1 MNTTQQP
8 NPSTPPQKPEYL
20 TVEGPIH
27 VCTEEGAKLAHQLI
41 DDAIADPHYD
51 DIFHA
56 MRALEATLHKGC
68 PALNKTNPALAA
80 KHKQKIMEAQWRVL
94 WRLLPEEVEVLFSE
108 SLEYLFEHDTEEDIM
123 PSLRRI
129 LHALIEDYEQRDVQK
144 KKWMDAMAQSQAH
157 IGEKSITVN
166 GGRLESTVQNW
177 LKLWR
182 EFIGDR
188 APDSLQVV
196 QFMNSTAPVNEL
208 TGEERK
214 KLEQVLKLQIEL
226 SKSSLTPEGNED
238 KLSFVD
244 PVTGTIKSYEL
255 GQITDTGVK
264 ASQEDIEDARALYNV
279 DEHGRPRTMAQAL
292 KHSTLIRYAK
302 PELFGEKELP
312 PTPTDA
318 VPIELPVSEAT
329 DELDAEME
337 TPAPLVQPTVQ
348 PSIPVSQPSKQQ
360 LPISTT
366 PPRAS
371 AGQKTTAVDHAVV
384 AQRVLAAHK
393 LLLPTLEL
401 EHRFLS
407 IITSYLKD
415 VRDAMEARQA
425 LTATPAEGGV
435 SLTASQAEAVLS
447 TADEE
452 LEQWKQHPEKQRAHA
467 TKTPPPTPTLEMIR
481 KRLAEQ
487 KAEQKRSQSQQPIT
501 ASMEEPVDIFG
512 SSSAP
517 VAAPSPVAPAS
528 QPPTTQRPSIT
539 QQPVAPRPTAMPARG
554 KQPTVMGPIDELKQL
569 TVNEFRTLGTEAR
582 TASRAIIEK
591 IHLLEQESI
600 EKKSEAIN
608 AWKSSPLHQLYLDIG
623 NQSLESTLPVEA
635 VIKQREKQKQ
645 PTLTIEEFDAVADI
659 NRQLRF

>member
-1 MNTTQQP
+1 MPSPITTTP
-8 NPSTPPQKPEYL
+8 ATPAPTPPQKPDYR

-27 VCTEEGAKLAHQLI
+27 VCTEEGAQLAHHLI
-41 DDAIADPHYD
+41 DDAIAAPSYD

-56 MRALEATLHKGC
+56 MRALETTLHKGC
-68 PALNKTNPALAA
+68 PDLNKKNPVLAA
-80 KHKQKIMEAQWRVL
+80 QHKKKIMEAQWMVL
-94 WRLLPEEVEVLFSE
+94 ERLLPEEVEVLFTE
-108 SLEYLFEHDTEEDIM
+108 SLEHLFEHDSDEIM
-123 PSLRRI
+123 NGLRRI
-129 LHALIEDYEQRDVQK
+129 LHGLIIDFEQRDVQK
-144 KKWMDAMAQSQAH
+144 NKWREAMAQSQAA
-157 IGEKSITVN
+157 IGNQPMTVN
-166 GGRLESTVQNW
+166 GVAMKPTVQNW
-177 LKLWR
+177 LKLWK

-188 APDSLQVV
+188 ALDSLQVV
-196 QFMNSTAPVNEL
+196 EFMNSSAPVSTLNDN
-208 TGEERK
+208 ERK
-214 KLEQVLKLQIEL
+214 KLEQLLKLQIEL
-226 SKSSLTPEGNED
+226 SKSSLTPEGNEE
-238 KLSFVD
+238 KLMFVD
-244 PVTGTIKSYEL
+244 PVTGTIKTYER
-255 GQITDTGVK
+255 GQVSDTGVK
-264 ASQEDIEDARALYNV
+264 APPEDVEDMRAVYNV
-279 DEHGRPRTMAQAL
+279 DEHGRPLSDAQTL
-292 KHSTLIRYAK
+292 KHSVLIRYAR
-302 PELFGEKELP
+302 PELFEQKEETVEPLSPAQIQKPAKVKPEKPLQP
-312 PTPTDA
+312 APQP
-318 VPIELPVSEAT
+318 
-329 DELDAEME
+329 
-337 TPAPLVQPTVQ
+337 PAPLVQKQKQTSVPATPRHGLPTARPQ
-348 PSIPVSQPSKQQ
+348 PK
-360 LPISTT
+360 
-366 PPRAS
+366 
-371 AGQKTTAVDHAVV
+371 GVDHAVV

-393 LLLPTLEL
+393 LLLPSLEL

-425 LTATPAEGGV
+425 LTATPEEGGV

-487 KAEQKRSQSQQPIT
+487 KAEQKNASTKKTQQGLAT
-501 ASMEEPVDIFG
+501 VADEPVDIFG

-517 VAAPSPVAPAS
+517 VAAPSPLAPPPP
-528 QPPTTQRPSIT
+528 QPPTTQ
-539 QQPVAPRPTAMPARG
+539 QPEAPRPTAMPARG

-635 VIKQREKQKQ
+635 VIKQREKQRQ